1 MNKVESQKFHLAYR
15 KKILSAL
22 LIFSLFIFN
31 VKFICYAQSISSTE
45 LINNAKSYNGKI
57 VVFAGEV
64 IGDVMQRGEFAWINI
79 KDGKDVIG
87 VWVDKDLT
95 KDILYTGSY
104 KTKGDLVE
112 VVGIFSRACLE
123 HGGDLDIHAH
133 TLRKINSGRVIIER
147 LSSDKRN
154 LSLILLGVLCL
165 VLILRQL
172 SRK

>member
-1 MNKVESQKFHLAYR
+1 MNKLKTKFY
-15 KKILSAL
+15 ILSFVFTLCA
-22 LIFSLFIFN
+22 FSFTQ
-31 VKFICYAQSISSTE
+31 ICYAQSISSTE

-79 KDGKDVIG
+79 KDGNDAIG
-87 VWVDKDLT
+87 IWVDKDLT
-95 KDILYTGSY
+95 KDILLTGSY

-112 VVGIFSRACLE
+112 VVGIFSRVCLE

-147 LSSDKRN
+147 LSLDRRN
-154 LSLILLGVLCL
+154 LSLIFLGVLCL